1 MDRKKELLWRA
12 YLVMFFFV
20 VATAVILFRIFN
32 ISFIERDKWRQ
43 KGEAN
48 VQWRTVDADRGNIY
62 AEESNLLSTSL
73 QFFEVRMDMS
83 IIRKDDFNDGV
94 DSLAIFLS
102 NFDPDFIRKK
112 TAAQWKSDLKSARKR
127 GNKYFFIAKG
137 LDIDAFNKLKK
148 APILRLGVHRGGLV
162 KSRYGKRMKPFGELA
177 SRTIGV
183 DRDNADRVGLEGY
196 FERFLKGDLDQ
207 RLMKRLPNNYGE
219 KDVWVPV
226 YDPSENDTKQGDD
239 IYTTINIDMQD
250 AVHHELMEALK
261 KNNAEGGVAILMEV
275 GTGAIKAITNL
286 TRSGDSTY
294 HEMYNQAAGRL
305 SEPGSTIKL
314 ATMLAALEDGVTNI
328 DTMVDVNYGL
338 KNFSDRTMHDS
349 EKHGKKFA
357 TMAET
362 FELSSNVGV
371 ATIANDLYNSRDG
384 RIQWIKRLKQFGLHE
399 PTGIDIS
406 GEAIPEIKDPVK
418 DKDKWYGTTIP
429 WMAHGYEMMF
439 TPLQILNFYNAVAN
453 DGKMMKPYLVS
464 EIKRGDEIKKKFDPV
479 VLRPQIAKP
488 ESIAKAKK
496 MMEGVILKGT
506 GKALKS
512 EHVTMAG
519 KTGTAKTNYAN
530 KSEYAK
536 YNASFCGYFPAEDP
550 MYSMIVVVYEPKA
563 GAYYGGAVAGPVF
576 KNVAEKVYA
585 LKTKQVRSLSDTT
598 FVSSSL
604 PGNSQGFGKDFNKIF
619 DYLAL
624 EYKNKSGEDW
634 VKVNP
639 SETAMQMAER
649 KIKKSLVPDVTG
661 MGARD
666 AVFLLENAGLK
677 VRVEGAGKVLRQS
690 VSPGAR
696 VNGQRVLIYLN

>member
-20 VATAVILFRIFN
+20 AATIVILFRIFN
-32 ISFIERDKWRQ
+32 ISFIEREKWRQ

-83 IIRKDDFNDGV
+83 IIRKEDFNHGV
-94 DSLAIFLS
+94 DSLALFLS
-102 NFDPDFIRKK
+102 NFDPEFIRQKS
-112 TAAQWKSDLKSARKR
+112 AAQWKSDLKSARKK
-127 GNKYFFIAKG
+127 GNKYLFIAKG
-137 LDIDAFNKLKK
+137 LDIDAYNKLKN
-148 APILRLGVHRGGLV
+148 APILRLGAIRGGLV

-286 TRSGDSTY
+286 TKSGDSTY

-314 ATMLAALEDGVTNI
+314 ATILAALEDGVTNI

-439 TPLQILNFYNAVAN
+439 TPLQILNFYNTVAN

-464 EIKRGDEIKKKFDPV
+464 EIRKGDVIKKKFDPV

-488 ESIAKAKK
+488 ESIAKAKI

-506 GKALKS
+506 GKSLKS

-536 YNASFCGYFPAEDP
+536 YNASFCGYFPAENP

-585 LKTKQVRSLSDTT
+585 LKTKQVRSLSDTV
-598 FVSSSL
+598 FVSTSL
-604 PGNSQGFGKDFNKIF
+604 PGTGQGFGKDFNEIF

-624 EYKNKSGEDW
+624 KYKDKSSEDW

-639 SETAMQMAER
+639 SETAMHIAER

-677 VRVEGAGKVLRQS
+677 VRVEGAGKVMRQS
-690 VSPGAR
+690 VTPGAR
-696 VNGQRVLIYLN
+696 INGQRVLIYLN